1 MTANIVKH
9 GFTGKANSVID
20 ISVVKTEEDLLIKL
34 KDNCRLFNP
43 QEIDAIFVPED
54 PCKNCGIRIVSKVC
68 KFMEY
73 YPLLGLNVLSI
84 QL

>member
-1 MTANIVKH
+1 MAANIVKH

-34 KDNCRLFNP
+34 KDNW
-43 QEIDAIFVPED
+43 
-54 PCKNCGIRIVSKVC
+54 
-68 KFMEY
+68 
-73 YPLLGLNVLSI
+73 LLGLNVLSI

>member
-1 MTANIVKH
+1 MKHDVDKKTAFRAGLCVEEMAANIVKH

-34 KDNCRLFNP
+34 KDNW
-43 QEIDAIFVPED
+43 
-54 PCKNCGIRIVSKVC
+54 
-68 KFMEY
+68 
-73 YPLLGLNVLSI
+73 LLGLNVLSI